1 MNFWEINFPLKMK
14 SLEQKLVESKA
25 KLENLSNTKIAINN
39 RSIFVYI
46 PVKPKDKI
54 YIPPFKR
61 NQKEKAYF
69 ARLDKSKSSDV
80 LKFLNLL
87 LECIRNLFLCLP
99 VTFVVLL
106 VILDQIVLC
115 WDKNQ
120 NLRLDLPL
128 GILMFLNLFLFVTF
142 VVSSITFV
150 PTVIN
155 WKLSI
160 LCFSLGFVMIYI
172 LLQVKINC
180 FISFW
185 KI

>member
-1 MNFWEINFPLKMK
+1 MK
-14 SLEQKLVESKA
+14 TLEQKLVESEA

-39 RSIFVYI
+39 RSIFVSI

-61 NQKEKAYF
+61 NQKERAYF

-87 LECIRNLFLCLP
+87 LECIRNLFLCLL

-115 WDKNQ
+115 
-120 NLRLDLPL
+120 
-128 GILMFLNLFLFVTF
+128 
-142 VVSSITFV
+142 
-150 PTVIN
+150 
-155 WKLSI
+155 
-160 LCFSLGFVMIYI
+160 
-172 LLQVKINC
+172 
-180 FISFW
+180 
-185 KI
+185 

>member
-1 MNFWEINFPLKMK
+1 MK
-14 SLEQKLVESKA
+14 SLEQKLVESEA

-39 RSIFVYI
+39 RSIFVSI

-69 ARLDKSKSSDV
+69 AKLDKSISSDV

-115 WDKNQ
+115 
-120 NLRLDLPL
+120 
-128 GILMFLNLFLFVTF
+128 
-142 VVSSITFV
+142 
-150 PTVIN
+150 
-155 WKLSI
+155 
-160 LCFSLGFVMIYI
+160 
-172 LLQVKINC
+172 
-180 FISFW
+180 
-185 KI
+185 